1 MLKGQAMKA
10 AKCLF
15 PLKSAMFRI
24 SKNFDE
30 QRLEQNRPFLTILP
44 YISFLEGAKKP
55 LQVHYSAHLK
65 LIMRVPFF

>member
-1 MLKGQAMKA
+1 MKA

-44 YISFLEGAKKP
+44 YISFLEGAKKTTP
-55 LQVHYSAHLK
+55 SSLLC
-65 LIMRVPFF
+65 PFEINHARTLFFKTDDV